1 VEWLITNSIVALI
14 LPPASLLVL
23 AGAGALLALRHPRFG
38 RSVIVASLAA
48 LWILSTPYVS
58 DALVRSLEPAPGD
71 PLADPSGQAIVVLGG
86 GTYFAAPE
94 YQGRDTVSSYG
105 LTRLRYAA
113 HLHRALK
120 KPILVTGGAPLGN
133 STSEAE
139 QMKQALER
147 EFQVPVKWTEARA
160 NNTLENARLSNGLLR
175 SAKINRIYLVTHAW
189 HMPRARLAFERAGFE
204 VIPAPTE
211 YQTDFKLTVIHF
223 IPGSVALAD
232 SSRYFHELIG
242 LGWYHFR
249 LMMGI

>member
-58 DALVRSLEPAPGD
+58 DAL
-71 PLADPSGQAIVVLGG
+71 VLGG